1 MTDRPLVVCADD
13 DDDILSLVSLRLERA
28 GYEVAK
34 ATDGEAALELV
45 RARRPAL
52 AILDVMMPRRTG
64 YEVLSELRAD
74 PSLMGLKVIMLSARV
89 QEADVERGL
98 ELGADAYLAKP
109 FKAPELVAKVQELV
123 G

>member
-109 FKAPELVAKVQELV
+109 FKAPELVAKVQELL

>member
-64 YEVLSELRAD
+64 Y
-74 PSLMGLKVIMLSARV
+74 
-89 QEADVERGL
+89 
-98 ELGADAYLAKP
+98 
-109 FKAPELVAKVQELV
+109 
-123 G
+123 